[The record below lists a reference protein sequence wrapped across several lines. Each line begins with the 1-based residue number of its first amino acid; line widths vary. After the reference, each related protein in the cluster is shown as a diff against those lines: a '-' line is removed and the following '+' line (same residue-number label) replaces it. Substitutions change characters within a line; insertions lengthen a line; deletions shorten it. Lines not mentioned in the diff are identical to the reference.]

1 MRRFRV
7 KIVRQGI
14 IFILLTLILGASAVN
29 TGNNLL
35 YLITSLM
42 LALMGLSGMASLLNL
57 LGLSLSISHPPEIY
71 ARQKTLFSLCVKNKK
86 ILPSFL
92 LQFSYGNGE
101 TYLGYIPA
109 KKQLT
114 VPAWFI
120 FSKRGW
126 QKIGEIKVSSKFPVG
141 FFERGFIIREEKRFL
156 VYPKPI
162 PCKHPLT
169 QGNVAFQRDGKNIL
183 EKEGDLRQLR
193 KFYPGDTLRDVHWPA
208 TARYG
213 RFIVKEYTIE
223 KPKALILTIDKKQ
236 DLETS
241 LGRLT
246 YLTSRLIAQN
256 YPLGLRLP
264 NLFIPPAQGVLQK
277 RKLLETL
284 AIYEP

>member
-7 KIVRQGI
+7 KIACPGI
-14 IFILLTLILGASAVN
+14 IFIVLTLVLGAGAVN

-57 LGLSLSISHPPEIY
+57 LGLSLDISPPPEIY
-71 ARQKTLFSLCVKNKK
+71 ARQKCLFSLCVKNKK
-86 ILPSFL
+86 MFPSFL
-92 LQFSYGNGE
+92 LQFSYDGGQA
-101 TYLGYIPA
+101 YLGYIPA

-126 QKIGEIKVSSKFPVG
+126 QKISEIKVSSRFPIG
-141 FFERGFIIREEKRFL
+141 FFERGFIIKEKKQFL

-162 PCKHPLT
+162 PCRYPLT
-169 QGNVAFQRDGKNIL
+169 QENGAFQRDGQNIL

-193 KFYPGDTLRDVHWPA
+193 EFYPGDTLKDIHWPA

-213 RFIVKEYTIE
+213 KFIVKEYAIE
-223 KPKALILTIDKKQ
+223 TSKALILTIDKKR
-236 DLETS
+236 DIETS
-241 LGRLT
+241 LGELT
-246 YLTSRLIAQN
+246 YLTSRLIVQN
-256 YPLGLRLP
+256 YPLGLRLG
-264 NLFIPPAQGVLQK
+264 NLFIPPAQGALQK
-277 RKLLETL
+277 RKLLEAL
-284 AIYEP
+284 AVYVP